1 MKNIAIVKYFFLV
14 FVLVL
19 PRAAVAD
26 SHQTEARE
34 DVASP
39 SLSRSASQKIMI
51 GEIEDVMLVPWS
63 VTLPARIDTGATI
76 SSLDARNISVRN
88 NIVAFMLGKEYGGTQ
103 LQLPVVKWV
112 HVRSSVGIEKRPV
125 VQIGMCLGPKLI
137 RTVATLRDRSQM
149 IYPVL
154 IGRNVLNGSFVV
166 DTSRA
171 KAVAPA
177 CSSGSL
183 SLKELRT
190 LRSTEDQNVQQ

>member
-1 MKNIAIVKYFFLV
+1 MKNSAVVKVFLLFYV
-14 FVLVL
+14 MAFQGV
-19 PRAAVAD
+19 AVAD
-26 SHQTEARE
+26 PHQTEVLE
-34 DVASP
+34 DIAIP
-39 SLSRSASQKIMI
+39 FPSRSQSQKIMI

-88 NIVAFMLGKEYGGTQ
+88 NMVAFMLGKEHEGLQ
-103 LQLPVVKWV
+103 LRLPVVNWV

-149 IYPVL
+149 TYPVL

-177 CSSGSL
+177 CSSESL
-183 SLKELRT
+183 SLKGLRT
-190 LRSTEDQNVQQ
+190 LRSTKNQNVQP